1 MCSRTTQANT
11 LTRAAAILCPRFIAC
26 FQKKQ
31 SKRIQIKTI
40 TVHNDFNALTPASFP
55 HTPNFAPHDLHLHC
69 VVTIVDAGIRRP
81 SVSFGGVRGGCRYGG
96 IDSVLIWL
104 VTTSTAP
111 RPLSRHY
118 ACGPR
123 GPSPWWGARARHFER
138 LYRQHPPAASA
149 GDGTLLVFDA
159 DVRSMML
166 SSSLS
171 GRRTQTLAL
180 TTATNTT
187 LYGTKHSPI
196 ISLSIALFIRNVLE
210 HGRN

>member
-11 LTRAAAILCPRFIAC
+11 LTRAAAMLCPRFIAC
-26 FQKKQ
+26 FQKKT
-31 SKRIQIKTI
+31 IKAYANQDHYSTLRFQRA
-40 TVHNDFNALTPASFP
+40 DSSSFP